1 MIASLL
7 LVVTAPI
14 ARAADQARNPDE
26 ELAATIT
33 VGQAQWLDA
42 GGERFLGIYTQAT
55 TPTTLGA
62 TIILPGLGVHAD
74 WPDVIAPLRR
84 GLPAFGWSTLSI
96 QPPTPAQGSDGQWL
110 LEPYFTA
117 SRIRIQAA
125 MGFLEKQGIT
135 HITLIG
141 QGLGAAATAISVS
154 GSDPLKISALVAIS
168 LGIPPRSGPSP
179 YQPGIVENIH
189 VPMLDIYGSR
199 DLDGVTNTAA
209 ARLTAA
215 KRGGFDASQNL
226 AKDPVL
232 LTDGGRLFTKG
243 QNAHIAY
250 RQLELPGADYRFR
263 GTEPTLLKRVAGWLK
278 KQPL

>member
-1 MIASLL
+1 
-7 LVVTAPI
+7 
-14 ARAADQARNPDE
+14 
-26 ELAATIT
+26 
-33 VGQAQWLDA
+33 
-42 GGERFLGIYTQAT
+42 
-55 TPTTLGA
+55 
-62 TIILPGLGVHAD
+62 
-74 WPDVIAPLRR
+74 
-84 GLPAFGWSTLSI
+84 
-96 QPPTPAQGSDGQWL
+96 
-110 LEPYFTA
+110 
-117 SRIRIQAA
+117 
-125 MGFLEKQGIT
+125 
-135 HITLIG
+135 
-141 QGLGAAATAISVS
+141 
-154 GSDPLKISALVAIS
+154 
-168 LGIPPRSGPSP
+168 
-179 YQPGIVENIH
+179 
-189 VPMLDIYGSR
+189 MLDIYGSR